1 MPGVKKQI
9 VVVGLGLIGG
19 SLAMALRG
27 FEDYHV
33 VGVARR
39 REAVDFA
46 RDHGIGDEVTMD
58 AEAAIRKADVVWLCM
73 PPQPIL
79 DFMARYRDAF
89 KPGALVT
96 DVCGVKTAIVEGAKC
111 LPSSVDFIGCHPMA
125 GKEVSGIIHA
135 EATLFRGA
143 HFIMTPK
150 DGNDPEHIALM
161 ERMAAYMDFLD
172 VVHTTPEE
180 HDATIAYTSQMMH
193 VIAASVC
200 DAPQFFDCKGFE
212 GGSFQGCTRV
222 ASLDVPLWV
231 QLFTMNRPAI
241 CRVVEELEQNLRAYR
256 EAILAED
263 STTLREKLTY
273 SSERKKRMNLEG
285 PPRGDEYR
293 AETEGK

>member
-1 MPGVKKQI
+1 MKKI

-19 SLAMALRG
+19 SMAMALRG

-39 REAVDFA
+39 QEAADFA
-46 RDHGIGDEVTMD
+46 RQNGIGDEVTLD
-58 AEAAIRKADVVWLCM
+58 GEAAIRDADVVWLCM

-79 DFMARYRDAF
+79 DFMARNRNLF

-96 DVCGVKTAIVEGAKC
+96 DVCGVKSAIVAGAKC
-111 LPSSVDFIGCHPMA
+111 LPQGVDFIGCHPMA
-125 GKEVSGIIHA
+125 GKEVSGIAHA
-135 EATLFRGA
+135 ERTLFRGA
-143 HFIMTPK
+143 HFIITPS
-150 DGNDPEHIALM
+150 DGNTPEHIALM
-161 ERMAAYMDFLD
+161 ERMADYMGFLD
-172 VVHTTPEE
+172 VVRTTPEE

-200 DAPQFFDCKGFE
+200 DAPEFFDCKGFE

-231 QLFTMNRPAI
+231 QLFTLNRSAI
-241 CRVVEELEQNLRAYR
+241 CQAVENLEKNLRAYR
-256 EAILAED
+256 EAIAAED
-263 STTLREKLTY
+263 STVLREKLTY

-285 PPRGDEYR
+285 PPRGDDYHS
-293 AETEGK
+293 AS